1 MGESGV
7 PGGRGQVTDAQLG
20 VVAGGVSSV
29 DSRAVSLES
38 DLPWALSPVP
48 RSCESGVSH
57 GNTLS
62 LFSPREG
69 KKLERDE
76 EGMDEK

>member
-1 MGESGV
+1 M
-7 PGGRGQVTDAQLG
+7 TDAPLG
-20 VVAGGVSSV
+20 VIAGGVSFV
-29 DSRAVSLES
+29 DSRAVALES
-38 DLPWALSPVP
+38 DLPWALSPVLC
-48 RSCESGVSH
+48 SCESGVSH

-69 KKLERDE
+69 KKLEWGE